1 MKAAIISV
9 LCICVFATT
18 AGATKVRGAACST
31 HLTGVSLQSI
41 AADRSGNVYVTGYG
55 SAPGI
60 FVAKL
65 NPAGKVVYSEY
76 IGTTG
81 SGSGIAV
88 DWSGNA
94 YVTGSTSGGLPTT
107 AHVLQPN
114 LGDDSFCGN
123 SDAFVI
129 KLNSQGKLSY
139 ATYLGG
145 QCIDFGAGIAVDFQG
160 NAYVTG
166 LTTGAFPTTP
176 NAINN
181 NAICAE
187 FCGFV
192 AKIDAKARSLVY
204 SDYLGTFDVD
214 PSSIALDLFGH
225 AYVTGTTNT
234 NFITT
239 PNAFQPDWPG
249 GLEQFEPFV
258 AKLDLSGNSLAYGT
272 YLGGEVCNLCGGF
285 GRGLGIAVNLLGEA
299 YIAGVTADGFP
310 TTPNAFQP
318 TFGGQR
324 DGFVTKFNRTASSL
338 DYSTYIGGTDTDS
351 ANDIAVDLLG
361 NAYVLWGTSG
371 SDLHVAKLN
380 ANGTSLIDL
389 ADVGPQAVKI
399 AADYFGNVYVATSDG
414 AVIKIRGQ

>member
-1 MKAAIISV
+1 MKAAIVSV
-9 LCICVFATT
+9 LCICVFTTT
-18 AGATKVRGAACST
+18 ASVAKVRRAAYST

-55 SAPGI
+55 TSPGI

-65 NPAGKVVYSEY
+65 NPSGKVVYSEY

-81 SGSGIAV
+81 SGSSIAV
-88 DWSGNA
+88 DWNGNA

-107 AHVLQPN
+107 AHVFQPN
-114 LGDDSFCGN
+114 LGDDPFCGS

-129 KLNSQGKLSY
+129 KLNSQGKLDY

-145 QCIDFGAGIAVDFQG
+145 QCIDSGAGIAVDFQG

-166 LTTGAFPTTP
+166 LTTGEFPTTP

-192 AKIDAKARSLVY
+192 AKIDSKARSLVY
-204 SDYLGTFDVD
+204 SDYLGTFDVN
-214 PSSIALDLFGH
+214 PRAIALDLFGH

-239 PNAFQPDWPG
+239 PNAFEPNWPG

-258 AKLDLSGNSLAYGT
+258 AKLNLNGNSLAYGT

-285 GRGLGIAVNLLGEA
+285 GQGESIAVNLLGEA
-299 YIAGVTADGFP
+299 YTVGVTIDGFP
-310 TTPNAFQP
+310 TTPHSVQP
-318 TFGGQR
+318 TFGGQT
-324 DGFVTKFNRTASSL
+324 DGFVAKLNAAGNSL
-338 DYSTYIGGTDTDS
+338 DYSTYIGGADPDS
-351 ANDIAVDLLG
+351 ATDVAVDLLG

-371 SDLHVAKLN
+371 ADQHLAKLN
-380 ANGTSLIDL
+380 PNGTALTDL
-389 ADVGPQAVKI
+389 GDVGPQAVKI
-399 AADYFGNVYVATSDG
+399 AADFFGNVYVATTDG
-414 AVIKIRGQ
+414 AVIKIAGF